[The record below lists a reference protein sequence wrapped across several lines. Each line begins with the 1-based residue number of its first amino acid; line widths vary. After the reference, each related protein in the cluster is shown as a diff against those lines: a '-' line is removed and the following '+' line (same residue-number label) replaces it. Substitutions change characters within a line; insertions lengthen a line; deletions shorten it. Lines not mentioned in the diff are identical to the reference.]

1 MSFTARRPSRADR
14 ATRRLAVTTVTALTG
29 LGVYVSYRH
38 MLTLAHRHGVHGLD
52 AHAFPLFVDGLD
64 LIAIIVLLADR
75 RNHRRS
81 GPLPWTVLVLGA
93 VASLA
98 ANVAVAADNWI
109 ARGISGISAV
119 ALLAAAKLLA
129 HLFDSSVILEPA
141 AGSAPTRQAEPPPSY
156 DHDNDEGGRQTVTD
170 SQGRQL
176 RRWLSTDASRRV
188 PTSPDA
194 YARWHH
200 IWHATKHL
208 PAATEDAARTHEVSL
223 RTLQFIRAAGHDGLL
238 DTPPTVPGH
247 RPAPAGTDITLDPD
261 APVSPEAQQSL
272 TDRSGQAPQ

>member
-1 MSFTARRPSRADR
+1 MSSIARRPSRADR
-14 ATRRLAVTTVTALTG
+14 AIRGLAVTTVTALTG

-64 LIAIIVLLADR
+64 LIAILVLLADR

-93 VASLA
+93 VVSLA

-129 HLFDSSVILEPA
+129 HLFDSSVAYEPVAGA
-141 AGSAPTRQAEPPPSY
+141 APIEQVDPQPPY
-156 DHDNDEGGRQTVTD
+156 DHENGEDEPQVVTVDPVGRQ
-170 SQGRQL
+170 G

-188 PTSPDA
+188 PATPDA
-194 YARWHH
+194 YARWRHV
-200 IWHATKHL
+200 WHATKHL
-208 PAATEDAARTHEVSL
+208 HADRRRRPHPPGLAAHPAVHPCRRTRQTARHAADGARPPSVSG
-223 RTLQFIRAAGHDGLL
+223 RRSD
-238 DTPPTVPGH
+238 PRPRRVSTV
-247 RPAPAGTDITLDPD
+247 
-261 APVSPEAQQSL
+261 
-272 TDRSGQAPQ
+272 

>member
-1 MSFTARRPSRADR
+1 MSSIARRPSRADR
-14 ATRRLAVTTVTALTG
+14 ATRGLAVTTVTALTG

-64 LIAIIVLLADR
+64 LIAILVLLADR
-75 RNHRRS
+75 RNHRHS

-93 VASLA
+93 VVSLA

-109 ARGISGISAV
+109 ARAISGISAV

-129 HLFDSSVILEPA
+129 HLFDSSVAFEPVAGA
-141 AGSAPTRQAEPPPSY
+141 APIEQVDPQPSY
-156 DHDNDEGGRQTVTD
+156 DHENGEDEPRVVTVDPVGRQ
-170 SQGRQL
+170 G

-188 PTSPDA
+188 PTTPDA
-194 YARWHH
+194 YARWRHV
-200 IWHATKHL
+200 WHATKHL
-208 PAATEDAARTHEVSL
+208 HAATEDAARTHRVSL

-238 DTPPTVPGH
+238 DTPPTAPGH
-247 RPAPAGTDITLDPD
+247 RPSAGADPTLDRD
-261 APVSPEAQQSL
+261 ASAPSEAHQPL
-272 TDRSGQAPQ
+272 PDRSQ